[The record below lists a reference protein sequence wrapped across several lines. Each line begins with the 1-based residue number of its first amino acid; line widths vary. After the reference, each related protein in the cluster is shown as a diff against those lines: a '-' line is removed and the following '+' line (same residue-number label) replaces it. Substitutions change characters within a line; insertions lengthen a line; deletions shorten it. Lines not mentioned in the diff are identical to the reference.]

1 VLFLPNGIL
10 GGVTELVNTKRCQ
23 RWFGWLTSP
32 AWFAGFSRRTT
43 S

>member
-10 GGVTELVNTKRCQ
+10 GGVSQLVNTERGQ

-32 AWFAGFSRRTT
+32 PPKNPFQRRGA
-43 S
+43 